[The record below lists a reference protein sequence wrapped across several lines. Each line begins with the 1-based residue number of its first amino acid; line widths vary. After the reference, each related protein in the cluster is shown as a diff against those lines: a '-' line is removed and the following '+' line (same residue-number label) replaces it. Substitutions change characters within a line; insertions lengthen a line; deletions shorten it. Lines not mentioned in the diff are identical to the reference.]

1 MKETIHL
8 QNVHCNGSVHNVKT
22 ALEMIDG
29 VRVAHVHKEDL
40 TVDVLYELPATPLEM
55 REQLLLGGYLAEPP
69 HHALT

>member
-1 MKETIHL
+1 
-8 QNVHCNGSVHNVKT
+8 
-22 ALEMIDG
+22 MIDG

>member
-1 MKETIHL
+1 MKETIQL
-8 QNVHCNGSVHNVKT
+8 QNVHCDGCVHNVKN

-40 TVDVLYELPATPLEM
+40 VVDVLYEAPATPLEM

-69 HHALT
+69 NKQ